1 MWRTNRGDHFVSMFV
16 ASRTESPLSE
26 RVHDCVFHRKTQNT
40 YSYLNGNSREI
51 SATLTHARYSLVLHS
66 MGD

>member
-1 MWRTNRGDHFVSMFV
+1 MPFTMWQTNRGDHFVSMFV

-26 RVHDCVFHRKTQNT
+26 RKTQNT